1 MKHSIYFDKT
11 DKKILEIH
19 ILFFSLF
26 LLFFSCDQTFEP
38 LQENDEYYF
47 SMYGYLDASADTQW
61 VRVGIPRES
70 INELPDPFMIKVTLE
85 NVETGQSVIMHDSLF
100 ASETLLNYWTTM
112 PIENEETY
120 RIKAER
126 EDGKSSQVSVTI
138 PQEFL
143 TPLVIREDLGGYS
156 IYIDDSVEHIA
167 DIQTKWYVILNPD
180 SEKLERTY
188 TFSYR
193 NSVEHTTAFGGS
205 YFALAKG
212 ESRYIWESTGR
223 ADRDVVHRQFFVAV
237 AGPEWDESISDLND
251 LEYFLDGAASNV
263 ENGLGY
269 VVGIT
274 SKWVPYETCLT
285 PDESTYAPCPEEDP
299 FW

>member
-1 MKHSIYFDKT
+1 MKQSIYFDKT
-11 DKKILEIH
+11 YKKILEIH

-26 LLFFSCDQTFEP
+26 LLFTSCDQTFQP
-38 LQENDEYYF
+38 LQENDKYYF

-70 INELPDPFMIKVTLE
+70 INQLPDPSMIKVTLE
-85 NVETGQSVIMHDSLF
+85 NVETGQSVIMQDSLF

-112 PIENEETY
+112 PVKHEQIY
-120 RIKAER
+120 QLKAER
-126 EDGKSSQVSVTI
+126 KDGKSSRVTVII
-138 PQEFL
+138 PQEFP

-167 DIQTKWYVILNPD
+167 DIQTKWYVILNP
-180 SEKLERTY
+180 ETERLKRTY
-188 TFSYR
+188 TFNYR
-193 NSVEHTTAFGGS
+193 NSVKHTTAFGGS

-212 ESRYIWESTGR
+212 ESRYIWESSAR
-223 ADRDVVHRQFFVAV
+223 ADFDTEHRQFFVAS

-274 SKWVPYETCLT
+274 SKWVPYKTCLT
-285 PDESTYAPCPEEDP
+285 ADSSNYAPCPEEEP
-299 FW
+299 YW